1 MTNPGTQYPLFE
13 LAESIPLEHQAPES
27 TGSRFSDYVVYVD
40 ESGDHSLASI
50 DSDYPVFVLALCV
63 FHKRHYSEKIIP
75 AVEKLK
81 FNYFGHDSV
90 VLHENEIRKQKG
102 QFAFLSHLPLR
113 TEFMDRLTSIMEA
126 SNFVLITCVVDKT
139 RLTRGAGATSNPYH
153 IALGICLESLRN
165 FLVEKQQEQL
175 QTHVV
180 VECRGKKEDSELELE
195 FRRICDGDNPG
206 NRHLPFDIV
215 FADKKTNLT
224 GLQLADLVA
233 RPVGLNYI
241 RPLQVNQAFDL
252 LIELFTIH
260 DSIPV
265 IAGAA
270 RQSMAALD
278 RRWIA
283 TACGLAMTRRCVGR
297 AMTARVSS
305 IKERSIGKSFTVWE
319 AAHAWAAATRMWA

>member
-1 MTNPGTQYPLFE
+1 MSSPGTQYALFE
-13 LAESIPLEHQAPES
+13 SAEAIPVEQQPPES
-27 TGSRFSDYVVYVD
+27 ASRRFSDYVVYVD

-50 DSDYPVFVLALCV
+50 DPDYPVFVLALCV

-102 QFAFLSHLPLR
+102 DFAFLSHRPTR
-113 TEFMDRLTSIMEA
+113 TAFMERVSSIMEA
-126 SNFVLITCVVDKT
+126 SNFILIACVVDKT
-139 RLTRGAGATSNPYH
+139 RVGRSEGAVSNPYH
-153 IALGICLESLRN
+153 IALGICLEALRS
-165 FLVEKQQEQL
+165 FLVEKKQDEL

-195 FRRICDGDNPG
+195 FRRICDGNNPG

-233 RPVGLNYI
+233 RPVGLSCI
-241 RPLQVNQAFDL
+241 RPAQVNQAFEL
-252 LIELFTIH
+252 LKRKFYCDGGRERVGSGYENVGLMIYPPQKAKSPDEPTEAVA
-260 DSIPV
+260 PT
-265 IAGAA
+265 
-270 RQSMAALD
+270 RNPQS
-278 RRWIA
+278 
-283 TACGLAMTRRCVGR
+283 T
-297 AMTARVSS
+297 
-305 IKERSIGKSFTVWE
+305 
-319 AAHAWAAATRMWA
+319 

>member
-1 MTNPGTQYPLFE
+1 MSTPGTQYALFE
-13 LAESIPLEHQAPES
+13 SAESMPVEQQTAEPS
-27 TGSRFSDYVVYVD
+27 GRRFSDYVVYVD

-50 DSDYPVFVLALCV
+50 DPDYPVFVLALCV

-102 QFAFLSHLPLR
+102 HFAFLSHLPTR
-113 TEFMDRLTSIMEA
+113 KEFMSRLSSIMDA
-126 SNFVLITCVVDKT
+126 SNFILIACVVDKA
-139 RLTRGAGATSNPYH
+139 RVSSRAGEASNPYH
-153 IALGICLESLRN
+153 IALGICLEALRG
-165 FLVEKQQEQL
+165 FLAEKGQDQL
-175 QTHVV
+175 KTHVV

-215 FADKKTNLT
+215 FADKKTNLA

-241 RPLQVNQAFDL
+241 RPAQANQAFDVL
-252 LIELFTIH
+252 KRKFYCDGGRETVGVDYDNVGLIIYPHQKAKSPDEPTEAVA
-260 DSIPV
+260 PT
-265 IAGAA
+265 GNP
-270 RQSMAALD
+270 QS
-278 RRWIA
+278 
-283 TACGLAMTRRCVGR
+283 T
-297 AMTARVSS
+297 
-305 IKERSIGKSFTVWE
+305 
-319 AAHAWAAATRMWA
+319 

>member
-1 MTNPGTQYPLFE
+1 MSAPGTQYALFE
-13 LAESIPLEHQAPES
+13 SAEVIPVEMKPAESASQ
-27 TGSRFSDYVVYVD
+27 RFSDYVVYVD

-102 QFAFLSHLPLR
+102 VFAFLSHLPTR
-113 TEFMDRLTSIMEA
+113 NAFMERLSSIMEA
-126 SNFVLITCVVDKT
+126 SNFILIACVVDKM
-139 RLTRGAGATSNPYH
+139 RVGRSEGAASNPYH
-153 IALGICLESLRN
+153 IALGICMEALRS
-165 FLVEKQQEQL
+165 FLAEKNQDQL

-180 VECRGKKEDSELELE
+180 VECRGKKEDAELELE

-206 NRHLPFDIV
+206 NRNLPFNIV

-233 RPVGLNYI
+233 RPVGLSYI
-241 RPLQVNQAFDL
+241 RPAQVNQAFDL
-252 LIELFTIH
+252 LKRKFFCHGGRERVGIGYQNVGLMIYPPQKAKSPDEPTEAVA
-260 DSIPV
+260 PT
-265 IAGAA
+265 
-270 RQSMAALD
+270 RNPQS
-278 RRWIA
+278 
-283 TACGLAMTRRCVGR
+283 T
-297 AMTARVSS
+297 
-305 IKERSIGKSFTVWE
+305 
-319 AAHAWAAATRMWA
+319 